1 MALINSQTI
10 IEGGI
15 TPTLTDLSAGS
26 LTNTFSNS
34 GKEFIYIENGSSA
47 SITLTVTTVVTSVE
61 NPIYGDLTKSNA
73 VVTINRNT
81 SAMAGTFAVSS
92 YNGTDS
98 AVSFTVSSR
107 TSVKV
112 AILTI
117 G

>member
-1 MALINSQTI
+1 MALINSQSI
-10 IEGGI
+10 IEAGI
-15 TPTLTDLSAGS
+15 TPTLTDLSAGA

-34 GKEFIYIENGSSA
+34 GKEFIYIENGSGG

-61 NPIYGDLTKSNA
+61 NPIYGDLTKSNT
-73 VVTINRNT
+73 VVTIADGAN
-81 SAMAGTFAVSS
+81 AMAGTFAVSS

-98 AVSFTVSSR
+98 AVSFTVSAR

-117 G
+117 A

>member
-15 TPTLTDLSAGS
+15 TPTLTDLSAGD

-34 GKEFIYIENGSSA
+34 GKEFIYIENDSGA

-61 NPIYGDLTKSNA
+61 NPIYGDLTKSNS
-73 VVTINRNT
+73 VVTILRNK

-98 AVSFTVSSR
+98 AVSFTVSAR

>member
-15 TPTLTDLSAGS
+15 TPTLTDLSAGA

-34 GKEFIYIENGSSA
+34 GKEFIYIENGSGG
-47 SITLTVTTVVTSVE
+47 SITLTVTTK
-61 NPIYGDLTKSNA
+61 NGA
-73 VVTINRNT
+73 

-98 AVSFTVSSR
+98 AVSFTVSAR

>member
-15 TPTLTDLSAGS
+15 TPTLTDLTAGA

-34 GKEFIYIENGSSA
+34 GKEFIYIENGGSA
-47 SITLTVTTVVTSVE
+47 AITLTVTTIVTSVE

-73 VVTINRNT
+73 VVTILRNT

-98 AVSFTVSSR
+98 AVSFTVSDR